1 MKRII
6 ALLTAVLLLLLCGC
20 GPNINQYKATYL
32 YTGYDP
38 MAEGNQVWVL
48 HSMAELEDYAAGV
61 DKQVAEALSS
71 YDDAFFKSHVLF
83 VLKFS
88 MGSSGYR
95 YEVEK
100 VYEENGNTT
109 FQLEMTVK
117 GDVLFTCDVSGMHI
131 LVEMDQSWDCEPEK
145 VIIEKH

>member
-1 MKRII
+1 MKRIF
-6 ALLTAVLLLLLCGC
+6 ALLTAALLLLLCGC
-20 GPNINQYKATYL
+20 GASKNQYKATYL
-32 YTGYDP
+32 YTGYDSTAP
-38 MAEGNQVWVL
+38 DNQVWVL
-48 HSMAELEDYAAGV
+48 HSMAELEDYAAGA
-61 DKQVAEALSS
+61 DKRVAEALSA
-71 YDDAFFKSHVLF
+71 YDEAFFKSHVLF

-117 GDVLFTCDVSGMHI
+117 GDVSFTDDMSGMHI
-131 LVEMDQSWDCEPEK
+131 LVEMDQSWDCEAEK
-145 VIIEKH
+145 VVIEKQ

>member
-1 MKRII
+1 MRKILSLVMAAI
-6 ALLTAVLLLLLCGC
+6 LLLLCGC
-20 GPNINQYKATYL
+20 SPSKDQYQAAYL
-32 YTGYDP
+32 YTGYDSDAP
-38 MAEGNQVWVL
+38 QDQAWVL
-48 HSMAELEDYAAGV
+48 HSMTELEAFAANA

-71 YDDAFFKSHVLF
+71 YDEDFFKSHVLF

-100 VYEENGNTT
+100 VYEQDGVTT

-117 GDVLFTCDVSGMHI
+117 GDYMFTADMSGMHI
-131 LVEMDQSWDCEPEK
+131 LVEMDKSWDCKAEN
-145 VIIEKH
+145 VRIEKN